1 MPRTAHRVSLIER
14 VTEVLDRAKA
24 SYAVIGAAAMAARGV
39 GRSTRDVDLLTLSVA
54 GLDKAWWT
62 SLSRAGVS
70 VSVSHGDADDPLAG
84 VVRFER
90 NSTNTLAQMPGCRD
104 LMNGEKGERPVD
116 LVFGRYRWQQR
127 VLARA
132 QPAAIGGLNLPTVQT
147 SDLIL
152 LKLYAGGAQDAWD
165 IEQLL
170 AGPDRGVLIADVE
183 AVVAELPARCR
194 RLWKA
199 VLDPRP

>member
-39 GRSTRDVDLLTLSVA
+39 
-54 GLDKAWWT
+54 
-62 SLSRAGVS
+62 
-70 VSVSHGDADDPLAG
+70 
-84 VVRFER
+84 E
-90 NSTNTLAQMPGCRD
+90 Q
-104 LMNGEKGERPVD
+104 KGERPVD

-183 AVVAELPARCR
+183 AVVVELPARCR